1 MTLTNKKKR
10 DPDYTLNIFRHYN
23 EKTKHDAVV
32 FLVQTTKI
40 FVSFRY
46 EILLEHE
53 FTDHLIKLRIN
64 GLHIPE
70 LLMPQTGPAQGR
82 LDFTNLKGIFKV
94 IVTKQDKTVNEF
106 SVDIS
111 PTTIDIKHKPR
122 TPFIMISSDPV
133 SLA

>member
-1 MTLTNKKKR
+1 MASKKKR
-10 DPDYTLNIFRHYN
+10 DPDYTLNIFHHYD
-23 EKTKHDAVV
+23 EKTKRNVVV

-46 EILLEHE
+46 EILLE
-53 FTDHLIKLRIN
+53 DKLASRDIN
-64 GLHIPE
+64 LKITGLHVPE

-82 LDFTNLKGIFKV
+82 RDYTNLEGNYRI

-111 PTTIDIKHKPR
+111 PTTVVIKEKSVK
-122 TPFIMISSDPV
+122 PFILISSEPV
-133 SLA
+133 DLS